1 MALFS
6 RSTLE
11 ARKQLLRT
19 DKDLQMPIFLG
30 EKTALVLLRPM
41 LANFAGVKA
50 NNSIR
55 EHRDLR
61 FVYWMLSVCY
71 GDEISQ
77 IECT

>member
-1 MALFS
+1 
-6 RSTLE
+6 
-11 ARKQLLRT
+11 
-19 DKDLQMPIFLG
+19 MPIFLG
-30 EKTALVLLRPM
+30 EKTALVLLSPM
-41 LANFAGVKA
+41 VANFAGVKA

>member
-1 MALFS
+1 
-6 RSTLE
+6 
-11 ARKQLLRT
+11 
-19 DKDLQMPIFLG
+19 MPIFLG
-30 EKTALVLLRPM
+30 EKTALVLRSPM

>member
-1 MALFS
+1 
-6 RSTLE
+6 
-11 ARKQLLRT
+11 
-19 DKDLQMPIFLG
+19 MPIFLG

>member
-1 MALFS
+1 MGIFS

-11 ARKQLLRT
+11 ARKQPLRT
-19 DKDLQMPIFLG
+19 DKALQMPIFLG
-30 EKTALVLLRPM
+30 EKTALVLLSPM
-41 LANFAGVKA
+41 LANFAGVKV